1 MGPAP
6 DGRVTLAAVNTTPSR
21 VKPLPLPGSEPAEAL
36 LATEPEARFALH
48 SHDEW
53 SVGAIVAGT
62 CEFACEG
69 RAYRASAG
77 DLVVMAPRALHTAG
91 ASAGRFE
98 MVMTYLPARWVA
110 AAVPALT
117 EPPVAPWCAAW
128 HAPGLAAEL
137 EAHVAGQGCELPRL
151 LARILTLAAQRAPA
165 QGGPSH
171 ADPRV
176 EALRRLLQ
184 GDAAVPPDLP
194 VLAREM
200 GLSREHVHR
209 LFRRAVGMAP
219 GHYARLAR
227 ISRAKAMLR
236 DGHMPAEVAAV
247 CGFADQAHFSR
258 WFRRCFGVAP
268 SRYRSA
274 MVG

>member
-1 MGPAP
+1 MNA
-6 DGRVTLAAVNTTPSR
+6 TLSR

-48 SHDEW
+48 AHEEW
-53 SVGAIVAGT
+53 SVGAILAGT

-69 RAYRASAG
+69 RAYRAAAG

-98 MVMTYLPARWVA
+98 MVMTYLPVRWVA
-110 AAVPALT
+110 AAVQPLAVPA
-117 EPPVAPWCAAW
+117 ASPWCAVW
-128 HAPGLAAEL
+128 HAPGLAVEL
-137 EAHVAGQGCELPRL
+137 GARVAGPGPELTCL
-151 LARILTLAAQRAPA
+151 LERILTLAAQRAPA
-165 QGGPSH
+165 QGGQPH

-176 EALRRLLQ
+176 ETLRRLLQ
-184 GDAAVPPDLP
+184 ADAAVPPDLP

-236 DGHMPAEVAAV
+236 DGHMPAEVAVV

>member
-1 MGPAP
+1 MNA
-6 DGRVTLAAVNTTPSR
+6 TPSR
-21 VKPLPLPGSEPAEAL
+21 VKPLPLPGSEAAEAL

-48 SHDEW
+48 AHDEW
-53 SVGAIVAGT
+53 SVGAILAGA

-69 RAYRASAG
+69 RAYRAGAG

-110 AAVPALT
+110 ATVDACAGPL
-117 EPPVAPWCAAW
+117 PSPWCVTWNAPRLAGELG
-128 HAPGLAAEL
+128 AGVSTGNSGLPGL
-137 EAHVAGQGCELPRL
+137 
-151 LARILTLAAQRAPA
+151 LAQILTLAAQRAPG
-165 QGGPSH
+165 QGARRPV
-171 ADPRV
+171 DPRV
-176 EALRRLLQ
+176 EAMRRLLQ
-184 GDAAVPPDLP
+184 ADAPAPLDMTMF
-194 VLAREM
+194 ARAM

-209 LFRRAVGMAP
+209 LFRQAVGMAP

-227 ISRAKAMLR
+227 IARAKAMLR
-236 DGHMPAEVAAV
+236 DGHMPADVAAA